1 MFHSTPWRSLTSI
14 LERPKN
20 LLSKSSTPAES
31 RGQHHGWLHGTQ
43 CKIISNMPLEIR
55 VLYWICSLWGA
66 RCGVLFILVGCD
78 SAGPSATAFDELRV
92 LDTGFDQTPWAAP
105 TICGSV
111 AKTPQKFHRVNLAS
125 HRVQNRSATPSNS
138 LDLGHRYHHVPIL
151 GALSGLKTQLERSW
165 KPHQYVYYICRY
177 YTYIYMYIYIYVC
190 IYIYICIYI
199 YMQIQYCKYK
209 YIYTYLKLDW
219 KYLVKF
225 SQAAGEWHIHH
236 HVSASSCSLARQK
249 ALRCSLTTSGILQG
263 IIVYYV
269 GTFIGYYTDTCIV
282 NIP

>member
-1 MFHSTPWRSLTSI
+1 MQSTSSPWLSVEKSSLRRKKSFQLTMFHSTPWRSLTSI

-20 LLSKSSTPAES
+20 LLSKSSTPAKS
-31 RGQHHGWLHGTQ
+31 RRRHHGWLHGTQ

-66 RCGVLFILVGCD
+66 RCGVFFILVGCD

-151 GALSGLKTQLERSW
+151 GALSRLKPSW
-165 KPHQYVYYICRY
+165 KGVGNRINMYTIYVYYI
-177 YTYIYMYIYIYVC
+177 C
-190 IYIYICIYI
+190 IYIYICRYSIVSINIYI
-199 YMQIQYCKYK
+199 HISNLTGNILWNSAKQRVNGTSITMS
-209 YIYTYLKLDW
+209 
-219 KYLVKF
+219 VPV
-225 SQAAGEWHIHH
+225 AA
-236 HVSASSCSLARQK
+236 
-249 ALRCSLTTSGILQG
+249 ALRDKKLQG

-269 GTFIGYYTDTCIV
+269 DTFIGYYTDTCIV